1 MSNWANEIEADL
13 NWREGELAAIKLQIL
28 TTDRVKH
35 PVRYEAL
42 LRAITTLLYAH
53 YEGFCRFAWDLYL
66 DTIQRQ
72 NIKRNQCREE
82 VIKLS
87 LRKRFKELGGDLSAD
102 GVWSFFSNELPALI
116 NENIE
121 FKIRLEAD
129 SNLKPMLLKKNSTDA
144 GLSCSMVD
152 QHELLLKTL
161 VSRRNNIAHGQ
172 KDIIHDLTEY
182 NKYEN
187 AALEAMYELGL
198 SVIDCL
204 DNRKYLGSS
213 LPFMLNQQT
222 RCQDN
227 ILLTQKFRKF
237 LKP

>member
-13 NWREGELAAIKLQIL
+13 NWREGELAAIKIQIL

-121 FKIRLEAD
+121 FNIRLEAD

-172 KDIIHDLTEY
+172 KEIIHDLTEY

-204 DNRKYLGSS
+204 DNQKYLKPSNPPSS
-213 LPFMLNQQT
+213 S
-222 RCQDN
+222 
-227 ILLTQKFRKF
+227 
-237 LKP
+237 

>member
-13 NWREGELAAIKLQIL
+13 NWREGELAAIKIQIL

-102 GVWSFFSNELPALI
+102 RVWSFFSNELPALI

-121 FKIRLEAD
+121 FNIRLEAD

-204 DNRKYLGSS
+204 DNQEY
-213 LPFMLNQQT
+213 
-222 RCQDN
+222 
-227 ILLTQKFRKF
+227 
-237 LKP
+237 LKPSNPPSSP

>member
-1 MSNWANEIEADL
+1 MSNWENEIEADL
-13 NWREGELAAIKLQIL
+13 NWREGELAAIKIQIL
-28 TTDRVKH
+28 TTDRANQ

-66 DTIQRQ
+66 DTIQKQ
-72 NIKRNQCREE
+72 NIKRNQCCEE

-87 LRKRFKELGGDLSAD
+87 LRKRFKELRGDLSPD
-102 GVWSFFSNELPALI
+102 GVWSFFSNELPTLI
-116 NENIE
+116 DDNIE
-121 FKIRLEAD
+121 FKIGLEAD
-129 SNLKPMLLKKNSTDA
+129 SNLKPTLLKKNSTDA
-144 GLSCSMVD
+144 GLSCLMVD
-152 QHELLLKTL
+152 QHEILLKTL

-172 KDIIHDLTEY
+172 KDIIRDLTEY

-204 DNRKYLGSS
+204 DNQKYLKTSNPPGSS
-213 LPFMLNQQT
+213 
-222 RCQDN
+222 
-227 ILLTQKFRKF
+227 
-237 LKP
+237 